1 MILVLETMKMQ
12 TSSDLASPLL
22 RHLANE
28 AASANKHNGNVI
40 YQGPAI
46 DAIFD
51 AEPPW
56 GHTVKKAATRV
67 KFDRLA
73 KKWKENRQWGADI
86 TELCMQP
93 AYQAII
99 GMGETAIPYIL
110 RELSEKPDHWFWAL
124 NAIIADDSVDPI
136 PTESQGKLREMA
148 QAWIDWGRQNGQI
161 E

>member
-1 MILVLETMKMQ
+1 MILVLATLKMQ

-56 GHTVKKAATRV
+56 GHTVKKII
-67 KFDRLA
+67 KNY
-73 KKWKENRQWGADI
+73 KK
-86 TELCMQP
+86 
-93 AYQAII
+93 
-99 GMGETAIPYIL
+99 
-110 RELSEKPDHWFWAL
+110 
-124 NAIIADDSVDPI
+124 
-136 PTESQGKLREMA
+136 
-148 QAWIDWGRQNGQI
+148 
-161 E
+161 